1 MERKYAPTNRFREY
15 EKRLMNKA
23 KMKPC
28 AITSRL
34 ANYVLAMRIKGT
46 PDEALIDAAYANEDD
61 RISKPVNGQKQRLI
75 TG

>member
-1 MERKYAPTNRFREY
+1 MERKYAPTDYLRTY
-15 EKRLMNKA
+15 KKRRRNNA
-23 KMKPC
+23 KNTSCVM
-28 AITSRL
+28 TSRL
-34 ANYVLAMRIKGT
+34 ANYVIAMRRKGT